1 VDKIIIADLRLR
13 GIVGVNPEE
22 RTQAQD
28 ISLWITLHTDLR
40 AAGSS
45 DDLAE
50 TVDYSA
56 LEREIRALVEG
67 SRFLLV
73 ERLAHE
79 TARLCLRHPGVERAV
94 VRLEKPRALP
104 FARAAVVEIE
114 RTRAD
119 YPVAS
124 PGQPN

>member
-1 VDKIIIADLRLR
+1 MDKIIIADLRLR

-40 AAGSS
+40 AAGNS

-56 LEREIRALVEG
+56 Q
-67 SRFLLV
+67 
-73 ERLAHE
+73 
-79 TARLCLRHPGVERAV
+79 
-94 VRLEKPRALP
+94 
-104 FARAAVVEIE
+104 
-114 RTRAD
+114 
-119 YPVAS
+119 
-124 PGQPN
+124 GQDQAWLQDLSQQRQ